1 MTGID
6 KRLLVDTVTIQKTTE
21 EKDAWGKVM
30 LESPVTLSLVRFDRQ
45 YQVQGTQNNR
55 KEAKPSL
62 LFVYPQYCPIVLDK
76 SFENAII
83 NDGQTEYRVTTI
95 VPVSYPHNN
104 KIFCYEVE
112 CI

>member
-1 MTGID
+1 MTDID
-6 KRLLVDTVTIQKTTE
+6 KRLLVDTVTIQKTTAE
-21 EKDAWGKVM
+21 LDGWGKAI
-30 LESPVTLSLVRFDRQ
+30 LADPVTLSPVRFDRQ

-62 LFVYPQYCPIVLDK
+62 LFVYPKYCPVVLDK
-76 SFENAII
+76 TFENAII

>member
-6 KRLLVDTVTIQKTTE
+6 KRLLVDTVTIKKTTG
-21 EKDAWGKVM
+21 EKDAWGKVV
-30 LESPVTLSLVRFDRQ
+30 LESPVTLTPVRFDRQ

-62 LFVYPQYCPIVLDK
+62 LFVYPQFCPVELDET
-76 SFENAII
+76 FENAII
-83 NDGQTEYRVTTI
+83 NDGRREYRVTAIT
-95 VPVSYPHNN
+95 PVSYPHNQ
-104 KIFCYEVE
+104 KIFCYEVD

>member
-30 LESPVTLSLVRFDRQ
+30 LECPVTLSPVRFDRQ

>member
-1 MTGID
+1 MTDID

-21 EKDAWGKVM
+21 ELDGWGKAI
-30 LESPVTLSLVRFDRQ
+30 LSDPVTLSHVRFDRQ

-55 KEAKPSL
+55 KESKPSV
-62 LFVYPQYCPIVLDK
+62 LFVYPKYCPVVLDDTFK
-76 SFENAII
+76 NAIV
-83 NDGQTEYRVTTI
+83 NDGKREYRVTSV
-95 VPVSYPHNN
+95 VPVSYPHKQ

>member
-1 MTGID
+1 MTDID

-21 EKDAWGKVM
+21 ELDGWGKAV
-30 LESPVTLSLVRFDRQ
+30 LADPVTLSPVRFDRQ

-55 KEAKPSL
+55 KESKPSL
-62 LFVYPQYCPIVLDK
+62 LFVYPKYCPVVLDDTFK
-76 SFENAII
+76 NAII
-83 NDGQTEYRVTTI
+83 NDGKREYRVTTV
-95 VPVSYPHNN
+95 VPVSYPHKQ

>member
-30 LESPVTLSLVRFDRQ
+30 LESPVTLSPVRFDRQ

-95 VPVSYPHNN
+95 VPVSYPHNG
-104 KIFCYEVE
+104 KIFCYELE